1 VSIQSMTRVLLV
13 ATIFLFG
20 CDGSDLKLQP
30 PDPTP
35 PPPYGRIGTGDSV
48 GGKLIAPIYP
58 RLPETAKR
66 LGLTGPVL
74 LSVKIDEAGNVAEV
88 RTELGHPALTSAAE
102 DAAKRWKYE
111 PLLFNGHPQAFWT
124 TVLVKFRN
132 DKGKLLGSCGDVDRI
147 RAGTC

>member
-1 VSIQSMTRVLLV
+1 MTRVLLV
-13 ATIFLFG
+13 ATILLFG
-20 CDGSDLKLQP
+20 CDGSELKLQA
-30 PDPTP
+30 PDP
-35 PPPYGRIGTGDSV
+35 PPPPATPARVGSGDSV

-58 RLPETAKR
+58 RLPEAAKR

-132 DKGKLLGSCGDVDRI
+132 EKGKLLRNCSDLDRI